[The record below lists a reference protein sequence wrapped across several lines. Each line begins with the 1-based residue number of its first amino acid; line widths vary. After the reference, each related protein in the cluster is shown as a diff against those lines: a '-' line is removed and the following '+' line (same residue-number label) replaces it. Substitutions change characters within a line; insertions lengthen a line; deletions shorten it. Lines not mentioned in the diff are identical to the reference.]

1 MNAGF
6 VLEHAGK
13 ITAAIASGKSARSP
27 LIASWERSARLHR
40 LDPATAS
47 TSQRLSDIELAHAR
61 QAIEPL
67 LAAAQ
72 PSLDRLFQA
81 VGGVGCSV
89 LLANRHGVPV
99 DRRGAVADD
108 ATFEQWGLW
117 TGTVWS
123 EEREGTN
130 GIGTCLAESRALTI
144 HRDQHFHARNSAL
157 SCTTAPIYDE
167 HGELA
172 AALDVSSCRADLTE
186 GFVHLIAMA
195 VADAA
200 RKIEAE
206 HFAQAFANAR
216 IVLAAG
222 GERGGSA
229 LLAVDRDDLVIGAT
243 RAARLSLGIT
253 NITLMQR
260 IPAIDIMAQTG
271 GDPETLDQAERAV
284 VQRAL
289 ARASGNVSQ
298 AARNLGISRATLHRM
313 LNRLGLRCNA

>member
-47 TSQRLSDIELAHAR
+47 TPQRLSDIELAHAR

-89 LLANRHGVPV
+89 LLADRNGVPV
-99 DRRGAVADD
+99 DRRGAMADD
-108 ATFEQWGLW
+108 TTFEQWGLW

-123 EEREGTN
+123 EEHEGTN
-130 GIGTCLAESRALTI
+130 GIGTCLTEGRALTI

-157 SCTTAPIYDE
+157 SCTTAPIYD
-167 HGELA
+167 
-172 AALDVSSCRADLTE
+172 
-186 GFVHLIAMA
+186 
-195 VADAA
+195 
-200 RKIEAE
+200 
-206 HFAQAFANAR
+206 
-216 IVLAAG
+216 
-222 GERGGSA
+222 
-229 LLAVDRDDLVIGAT
+229 
-243 RAARLSLGIT
+243 
-253 NITLMQR
+253 
-260 IPAIDIMAQTG
+260 
-271 GDPETLDQAERAV
+271 
-284 VQRAL
+284 
-289 ARASGNVSQ
+289 
-298 AARNLGISRATLHRM
+298 
-313 LNRLGLRCNA
+313 